1 MKRRD
6 FIAGLGSVAAW
17 PAVARA
23 QQPERMRRIG
33 ILMPISAEDPT
44 GSERDAVFLRAL
56 QERGWI
62 EGRNIRVDR
71 RWATF
76 EQDLMQKYAMELV
89 ALTPEVILAG
99 NGGGV
104 VPALQKATRSIPIV
118 FTSTIDPV
126 ALGYVESLARPG
138 GNTTGFINIEFG
150 FSAKYL
156 ELLKEIAPTVTRVG
170 VLRSPGYPAMFG
182 VIKRSAPS
190 LGVEVGPIEMRDAD
204 EIEHAVAAFAAGPN
218 GGLIVTASSQATVH
232 SRLIASLAA
241 RYKLPAVYPNRLHV
255 AAGGLVS
262 YGPLFLDQYR
272 RAADY
277 VDRILKGTN
286 PADLPVQAPTK
297 FEMAINLKTA
307 KALGLTIPETL
318 LATADE
324 VIQ

>member
-1 MKRRD
+1 MRRRE
-6 FIAGLGSVAAW
+6 FIAGLGSAVAW
-17 PAVARA
+17 PLAAGA

-99 NGGGV
+99 NGGV

-156 ELLKEIAPTVTRVG
+156 
-170 VLRSPGYPAMFG
+170 
-182 VIKRSAPS
+182 
-190 LGVEVGPIEMRDAD
+190 
-204 EIEHAVAAFAAGPN
+204 
-218 GGLIVTASSQATVH
+218 
-232 SRLIASLAA
+232 
-241 RYKLPAVYPNRLHV
+241 
-255 AAGGLVS
+255 
-262 YGPLFLDQYR
+262 
-272 RAADY
+272 
-277 VDRILKGTN
+277 
-286 PADLPVQAPTK
+286 
-297 FEMAINLKTA
+297 
-307 KALGLTIPETL
+307 
-318 LATADE
+318 
-324 VIQ
+324 